1 MKNSGSKAFLVAI
14 LLGCVLVA
22 SGIWFG
28 FLSSY
33 LKAGSNSEKA
43 KELFAT
49 PSQLPVAKTAATPNP
64 LVNGAPE
71 YGGNFAVM
79 RIPSLGPDWVRTISQ
94 GTSLEVLDG
103 LGIGHYNGT
112 QLPGEP
118 GNFAVA
124 GHSGNKWT
132 PFAKYQEIETGD
144 LIQIETF
151 DTNFTYEVI
160 ETVTVNDTDMKT
172 VYENPSIKSDADG
185 QSWLTITTCVT
196 DGPKD
201 KRIAIYAKLVSE
213 GSKE

>member
-49 PSQLPVAKTAATPNP
+49 PSQLPVANTTATPNP

-71 YGGNFAVM
+71 FGGNFAVM

-94 GTSLEVLDG
+94 GTSLEVLDR
-103 LGIGHYNGT
+103 LGIGHYQGT
-112 QLPGEP
+112 EFPGEP

-124 GHSGNKWT
+124 GHSGNSWT
-132 PFAKYQEIETGD
+132 PFARYQDIGVGD
-144 LIQIETF
+144 LVEVETF
-151 DTNFTYEVI
+151 DSNFTYQVV
-160 ETVTVNDTDMKT
+160 ETLTVAETNMTT
-172 VYENPSIKSDADG
+172 VYENPSLKAVTAGDK
-185 QSWLTITTCVT
+185 WLTITTCLT
-196 DGPKD
+196 DGPD
-201 KRIAIYAKLVSE
+201 SQRHVIYAKLKSSVV
-213 GSKE
+213 K

>member
-49 PSQLPVAKTAATPNP
+49 PSQLPVANTAATPNP

-94 GTSLEVLDG
+94 GTSLEVLDR
-103 LGIGHYNGT
+103 LGIGHYQGT
-112 QLPGEP
+112 EFPGEP

-124 GHSGNKWT
+124 GHSGNSWT
-132 PFAKYQEIETGD
+132 PFARYQDIGVGD
-144 LIQIETF
+144 LVEVETF
-151 DTNFTYEVI
+151 DSNFTYQVV
-160 ETVTVNDTDMKT
+160 ETLTVAETNMTT
-172 VYENPSIKSDADG
+172 VYENPSLKAVTAGDK
-185 QSWLTITTCVT
+185 WLTITTCLT
-196 DGPKD
+196 DGPD
-201 KRIAIYAKLVSE
+201 SQRHVIYAKLKSSVV
-213 GSKE
+213 K

>member
-49 PSQLPVAKTAATPNP
+49 PSQLPVANTAATPNP

-94 GTSLEVLDG
+94 GTSLEVLDR
-103 LGIGHYNGT
+103 LGIGHYQGT
-112 QLPGEP
+112 EFPGEP

-124 GHSGNKWT
+124 GHSGNSWT
-132 PFAKYQEIETGD
+132 PFARYQDIGVGD
-144 LIQIETF
+144 LVEVETF
-151 DTNFTYEVI
+151 DSNFTYQVV
-160 ETVTVNDTDMKT
+160 ETLTVAETNMTT
-172 VYENPSIKSDADG
+172 VYENPSLKAVMAGDK
-185 QSWLTITTCVT
+185 WLTITTCLT
-196 DGPKD
+196 DGPD
-201 KRIAIYAKLVSE
+201 SQRHVIYAKLKSSVV
-213 GSKE
+213 K

>member
-49 PSQLPVAKTAATPNP
+49 PSQLPVANTTATPNS

-71 YGGNFAVM
+71 FGGNFAVM

-94 GTSLEVLDG
+94 GTSLEVLDR
-103 LGIGHYNGT
+103 LGIGHYQGT
-112 QLPGEP
+112 EFPGEP

-124 GHSGNKWT
+124 GHSGNSWT
-132 PFAKYQEIETGD
+132 PFARYQDIGVGD
-144 LIQIETF
+144 LVEVETF
-151 DTNFTYEVI
+151 DSNFTYQVV
-160 ETVTVNDTDMKT
+160 ETLTVAETNMTT
-172 VYENPSIKSDADG
+172 VYENPSLKAVTAGDK
-185 QSWLTITTCVT
+185 WLTITTCLT
-196 DGPKD
+196 DGPD
-201 KRIAIYAKLVSE
+201 SQRHVIYAKLKSSVV
-213 GSKE
+213 K

>member
-49 PSQLPVAKTAATPNP
+49 PSQLPVANTTATPNS

-71 YGGNFAVM
+71 FGGNFAVM

-94 GTSLEVLDG
+94 GTSLEVLDR

-112 QLPGEP
+112 ELPGEP

-124 GHSGNKWT
+124 GHSGNRWT
-132 PFAKYQEIETGD
+132 PFARFQEIGSGDYIYVETVD
-144 LIQIETF
+144 A
-151 DTNFTYEVI
+151 NFTYQVV
-160 ETVTVNDTDMKT
+160 ETTIVAETNIRT
-172 VYENPSIKSDADG
+172 VYENPSLKVDTAGD
-185 QSWLTITTCVT
+185 SWLTITTCLT
-196 DGPKD
+196 DGPSN
-201 KRIAIYAKLVSE
+201 KRIAIYAKLIS
-213 GSKE
+213 STAKT